1 MNSSTKLFR
10 IFGID
15 INIHISWWFVFA
27 LLTWSLSSTFFP
39 NFYPKQTTTT
49 YWIMGVLSAVLL
61 FVSVLLHELAHSLV
75 AKAKQ
80 IQVEKITLFFFG
92 GVASIT
98 DEDLKPQQELPS
110 RSSIFVNIIRAIFL
124 FVSIRRTCDING
136 NNVLP
141 FPAKFNFSLI

>member
-98 DEDLKPQQELPS
+98 DEDLKPQQELP
-110 RSSIFVNIIRAIFL
+110 
-124 FVSIRRTCDING
+124 
-136 NNVLP
+136 
-141 FPAKFNFSLI
+141 